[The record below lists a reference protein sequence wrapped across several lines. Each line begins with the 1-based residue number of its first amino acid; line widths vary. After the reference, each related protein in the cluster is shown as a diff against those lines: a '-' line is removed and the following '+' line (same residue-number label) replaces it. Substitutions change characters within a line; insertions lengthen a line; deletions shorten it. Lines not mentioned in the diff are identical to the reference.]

1 MVKEKR
7 SFFERLTGAASI
19 DDYGDSFEEEV
30 IPAPG
35 SEKNNLKMRDVHKG
49 KDSEMESDDEVQ
61 GSGNWIEEE
70 EEGQLSVDVYQTADQ
85 IILKAVVAGVKPDHL
100 DVAITRDMVTIKGK
114 REEQKE
120 VTEENYFYKELY
132 WGSFSRTILLPQEV
146 EVDGAEANEK
156 HGVLI
161 IKLPKIDKDRET
173 KLKVKAS

>member
-1 MVKEKR
+1 MTKEKR
-7 SFFERLTGAASI
+7 SFFERLTGTASI
-19 DDYGDSFEEEV
+19 DDYSDSFDEEDI

-35 SEKNNLKMRDVHKG
+35 DRKHLKIDSNN
-49 KDSEMESDDEVQ
+49 SDEQTD
-61 GSGNWIEEE
+61 WIEEE
-70 EEGQLSVDVYQTADQ
+70 EEGQLSVDVYQTADH

-100 DVAITRDMVTIKGK
+100 DVSITRDMVTIKGK

-120 VTEENYFYKELY
+120 VTEEDYFYKELY

-146 EVDGAEANEK
+146 EVDEAEANEK

-161 IKLPKIDKDRET
+161 IKLPKVDKDRET

>member
-1 MVKEKR
+1 MAKEKR
-7 SFFERLTGAASI
+7 SFFERLTGTASI
-19 DDYGDSFEEEV
+19 DDYNDSFDEEEV
-30 IPAPG
+30 AAVPTRK
-35 SEKNNLKMRDVHKG
+35 EKHIEVEMSDNG
-49 KDSEMESDDEVQ
+49 KDSNHWV
-61 GSGNWIEEE
+61 EED
-70 EEGQLSVDVYQTADQ
+70 EEGQLSVDVYQTDDH

-100 DVAITRDMVTIKGK
+100 NVSITRDMVTIKGK

-156 HGVLI
+156 HGVLM

>member
-1 MVKEKR
+1 MAKEKR
-7 SFFERLTGAASI
+7 SFFERLTGTASI
-19 DDYGDSFEEEV
+19 DDYSDSFDEEE
-30 IPAPG
+30 II
-35 SEKNNLKMRDVHKG
+35 SSREEEKRIRIDTEENGGETNNWV
-49 KDSEMESDDEVQ
+49 
-61 GSGNWIEEE
+61 EEE
-70 EEGQLSVDVYQTADQ
+70 EEGQLSVDVYQTADH

-100 DVAITRDMVTIKGK
+100 DVSITRDMVTIKGK